1 MICAGR
7 WYSLPAS
14 DGDSGSIEERS
25 DMETIPTI
33 IAIAVVP
40 GLVIGTILAA
50 VHINHLLILL
60 HTARFKHEDAFL
72 DFYDLFSSEE
82 AFAIMQT
89 DENAPGTYAE
99 YLLMHQE
106 SRDRS
111 WEAFK
116 MYRKSLMRS
125 VAVHYGIA
133 LVLLTVLLIIL
144 PIHTIADS
152 LVYVISVFLL
162 SVLLPH
168 VLYVFERYFI
178 RKHSRG
184 FYLTALFK
192 AVFYEALESKSGN

>member
-1 MICAGR
+1 
-7 WYSLPAS
+7 
-14 DGDSGSIEERS
+14 
-25 DMETIPTI
+25 MEIVPTI
-33 IAIAVVP
+33 IAIAVAP
-40 GLVIGTILAA
+40 GLVVGTILAA
-50 VHINHLLILL
+50 LNINHLLILL
-60 HTARFKHEDAFL
+60 YTARFKHEDAFL

-82 AFAIMQT
+82 AFAIIQT

-106 SRDRS
+106 SRGRS

-125 VAVHYGIA
+125 VAIHYGIV

-144 PIHTIADS
+144 PIHAIAHS
-152 LVYVISVFLL
+152 SVYVINVFLL
-162 SVLLPH
+162 SALLPH
-168 VLYVFERYFI
+168 VLYAFERYFL

-192 AVFYEALESKSGN
+192 AVFYEALDSKSGN